1 MNRFTYTAPKLDT
14 RFASAIGDGFANA
27 GAAAINYDTKM
38 RNDDLLK
45 KKQALAQSEFD
56 QKVQDNNDQLAG
68 YASLGARN
76 YPQLMKSSGFDAQN
90 PNVITQNKL
99 GNLTKAQME
108 FDKSRPKMKTIE
120 GASNYWNY
128 NPVNGQTTKTD
139 IPVYRDPT
147 AGMTPFQKNMS
158 AAGVERGSEEW
169 NNNLNTYNRKQQM
182 ILSRDEFGLP
192 VYTFPPANQNA
203 PAISSNPNP
212 APQNSSSLTPAQSS
226 VAMDNEKKKLALDAE
241 DQARKDEIVTIEG
254 SIQNADKAIGQ
265 IDALINNK
273 SLPYATGML
282 SMTGKIDGTAMKD
295 IHAQIETIK
304 AGAFMSAITQMK
316 GMGALSDAEGKKVAD
331 SIANLDVGQSTE
343 QLIQQL
349 NYIKG
354 VLTRSKIAASKK
366 LNIRGVQSEKPEVID
381 AEAYM
386 NELRRTGII
395 K

>member
-38 RNDDLLK
+38 RNDQLLK
-45 KKQALAQSEFD
+45 NKQALAQSKFD
-56 QKVQDNNDQLAG
+56 TEVQNNNNILGG
-68 YASLGARN
+68 YANIGVSQ
-76 YPQLMKSSGFDAQN
+76 YPELASKYGYDPAS
-90 PNVITQNKL
+90 PNIQTQNKL
-99 GNLTKAQME
+99 GNAVKAKME
-108 FDKSRPKMKTIE
+108 FDKARPKAETLEGVDFQWKMNNATGQYEKT
-120 GASNYWNY
+120 N
-128 NPVNGQTTKTD
+128 V
-139 IPVYRDPT
+139 PVYRDPT
-147 AGMTPFQKNMS
+147 AGMTPFQKNMA
-158 AAGVERGSEEW
+158 AAGVQRGSEEW

-192 VYTFPPANQNA
+192 VYTFPPANPNA
-203 PAISSNPNP
+203 PAVGRNPNP
-212 APQNSSSLTPAQSS
+212 APQNNSNLTPAQSA

-254 SIQNADKAIGQ
+254 SIENADKAISQ

-273 SLPYATGML
+273 SLPYATGIL

-386 NELRRTGII
+386 KELKRTGII